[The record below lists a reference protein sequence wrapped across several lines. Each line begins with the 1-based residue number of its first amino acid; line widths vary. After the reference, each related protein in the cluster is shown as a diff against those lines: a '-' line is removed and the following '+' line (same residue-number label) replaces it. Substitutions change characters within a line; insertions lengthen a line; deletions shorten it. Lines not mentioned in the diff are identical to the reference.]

1 MECQLPMPPD
11 HCYSVKRVRLNKAQK
26 SVMVKAE
33 RELSDLVGAGH
44 DGFGTEEVGRK
55 SKGLTHAS
63 AVRLAIE
70 NEIFTGALLPGAP
83 IDENGLAERFGVSRT
98 PIREAMLQLLQSGLI
113 EKQPRKPATV
123 ARLNI
128 AKLIHMF
135 EMVSELEAL
144 CARFAATRITERE
157 KSTLR
162 EIHAQSA
169 LALEQNRGDDY
180 ARLGRQFHHQIMTAT
195 HNSVLIDTTNRLALH
210 TLPYRK
216 FQLKQEG
223 RSLANQD
230 DHQGVLEAILA
241 GDGQAAADRMR
252 RHVTVQG
259 DVLAAY
265 ISAGEIGP

>member
-1 MECQLPMPPD
+1 MNMAD
-11 HCYSVKRVRLNKAQK
+11 SA
-26 SVMVKAE
+26 
-33 RELSDLVGAGH
+33 LSDLVG
-44 DGFGTEEVGRK
+44 TEQDSLGAEEAGRK
-55 SKGLTHAS
+55 LKGLTHAS

-83 IDENGLAERFGVSRT
+83 IDEEGLAKRFGVSRT

-123 ARLNI
+123 ARLDI

-157 KSTLR
+157 KIALQ
-162 EIHAQSA
+162 EIHEQSA
-169 LALEQNRGDDY
+169 IALEEKRGDDY
-180 ARLGRQFHHQIMTAT
+180 ARLGRKFHHQIMTAT
-195 HNSVLIDTTNRLALH
+195 HNNVLIETTNRLALH

-223 RSLANQD
+223 RSTANQD
-230 DHQGVLEAILA
+230 DHQSVLEAILA
-241 GDGQAAADRMR
+241 GDGQAAAERMR

-265 ISAGEIGP
+265 ISVGEVQA